1 MKQKKSF
8 SQRWKKRGLFLL
20 ILVGIHSILRLTVP
34 YVWEDHS
41 AYHVSTNGNGRCS
54 ISVYDT
60 YRYKIQFDSF
70 SPWLFLTID
79 SPYAH
84 FRVHDLVSGR
94 LLADS
99 RQLIPTPT
107 RYGYFEDAN
116 LAFEVVG
123 FEARGASIPLGEED
137 LIWKGFSVCREEN
150 GLPKIANVGCNLLR
164 LRKNKNEPEACR
176 EIKKY
181 LDAADTPSLYGFVY
195 SLGIVALNFLS
206 LPNIEPLG
214 GYQPE
219 VFGLKRSAF

>member
-1 MKQKKSF
+1 MRGEKSF
-8 SQRWKKRGLFLL
+8 LQRWKKRGLFLL

-34 YVWEDHS
+34 YCWEDHT
-41 AYHVSTNGNGRCS
+41 AYYVRSNGNGRCS
-54 ISVYDT
+54 ISAYDT

-84 FRVHDLVSGR
+84 FRVHDLVSGS

-107 RYGYFEDAN
+107 RYGYFEDAD

-137 LIWKGFSVCREEN
+137 LIWKGFSVCRQKN
-150 GLPKIANVGCNLLR
+150 GLPQIANVRCMLFDLPEEE
-164 LRKNKNEPEACR
+164 NEPEACR

-181 LDAADTPSLYGFVY
+181 LDAADTPSLSGFIY

-219 VFGLKRSAF
+219 EF